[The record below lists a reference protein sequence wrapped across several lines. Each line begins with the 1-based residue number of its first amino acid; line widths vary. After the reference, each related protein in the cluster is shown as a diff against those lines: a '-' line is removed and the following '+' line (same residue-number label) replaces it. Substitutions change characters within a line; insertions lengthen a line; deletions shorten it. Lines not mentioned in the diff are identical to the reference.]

1 MSIYRIRRIRRH
13 LNLRCRQVR
22 KFKATTNSKHRLP
35 VVDNLINQN
44 FITDAPNKVWVTDI
58 TYIPTKEGW
67 LYLATHKDIFNG
79 EIVGYA
85 MDSRMTQELVKR
97 SLLMA
102 VKNRKPQPGLI
113 HHSDR
118 GSQYC
123 AYEYQKLLKF
133 LNIIPSMSSYD
144 NAPME
149 SFFGTLKNELV
160 HYRRYITRKEAIKD
174 ITEYIEVFGNR
185 LDHNKGSTT
194 YHPVSF

>member
-1 MSIYRIRRIRRH
+1 MCRVLKVSKSGYYIWLKRPPSERQIENRRLEVEIEAAHRRTRGVFGPHRLQKELQSHGIKVSLYRIRRIRRN
-13 LNLRCRQVR
+13 LNLRCKQVK

-58 TYIPTKEGW
+58 PYIPTREGW

-85 MDSRMTQELVKR
+85 MDSHMREGLVKN

-102 VKNRKPQPGLI
+102 IHKRKPGAGLI

-118 GSQYC
+118 GSP
-123 AYEYQKLLKF
+123 YEYQKLLKF
-133 LNIIPSMSSYD
+133 FNIIPS
-144 NAPME
+144 
-149 SFFGTLKNELV
+149 
-160 HYRRYITRKEAIKD
+160 
-174 ITEYIEVFGNR
+174 
-185 LDHNKGSTT
+185 
-194 YHPVSF
+194 

>member
-1 MSIYRIRRIRRH
+1 
-13 LNLRCRQVR
+13 
-22 KFKATTNSKHRLP
+22 

-58 TYIPTKEGW
+58 TYIPTREGW

-85 MDSRMTQELVKR
+85 MDSHMRESLVKN

-102 VKNRKPQPGLI
+102 IHKRKPGAGLI

-133 LNIIPSMSSYD
+133 FNIIPSMSRKGNCYD

-160 HYRRYITRKEAIKD
+160 HHRMRKAA
-174 ITEYIEVFGNR
+174 
-185 LDHNKGSTT
+185 
-194 YHPVSF
+194 